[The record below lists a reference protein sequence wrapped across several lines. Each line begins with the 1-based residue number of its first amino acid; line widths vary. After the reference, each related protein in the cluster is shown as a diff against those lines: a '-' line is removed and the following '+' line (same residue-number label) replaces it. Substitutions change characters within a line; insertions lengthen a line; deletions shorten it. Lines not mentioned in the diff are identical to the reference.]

1 MNVRAATCTVLA
13 ALVAG
18 ASGWGSRVNVGS
30 DARGNP
36 LTCGGAMM
44 SEQIKKNIRGENPAV
59 PVSLIARY
67 PFLVRRSHRPLP
79 AR

>member
-1 MNVRAATCTVLA
+1 MKTCTVLA

-18 ASGWGSRVNVGS
+18 AAGWGSRVNVGS

-59 PVSLIARY
+59 PVSLIARL
-67 PFLVRRSHRPLP
+67 PRTPLP
-79 AR
+79 VR